1 MPLVWQIMFLCHR
14 WRKLGVLYSK
24 LWLYNSISKVMRE
37 TMTWPL
43 KKGELNI
50 YYTAVQQS
58 ISYFSRW
65 QRAEQ
70 TTHLWS
76 EALPTQLIFKQ
87 IRQKCCRNSANL
99 FRDYYKHA
107 SLVGSVQLSYVDR
120 DYIHIVFN
128 IRLTATKLT
137 YIYYK

>member
-1 MPLVWQIMFLCHR
+1 MTIRFNIRSNARDNDVTVEERRTEYLLHSSTAEHFL
-14 WRKLGVLYSK
+14 LF
-24 LWLYNSISKVMRE
+24 
-37 TMTWPL
+37 TMAT
-43 KKGELNI
+43 G
-50 YYTAVQQS
+50 
-58 ISYFSRW
+58 
-65 QRAEQ
+65 RANN
-70 TTHLWS
+70 TLRS

-99 FRDYYKHA
+99 FRDYYKHTR
-107 SLVGSVQLSYVDR
+107 LVGSVQLSYVDR